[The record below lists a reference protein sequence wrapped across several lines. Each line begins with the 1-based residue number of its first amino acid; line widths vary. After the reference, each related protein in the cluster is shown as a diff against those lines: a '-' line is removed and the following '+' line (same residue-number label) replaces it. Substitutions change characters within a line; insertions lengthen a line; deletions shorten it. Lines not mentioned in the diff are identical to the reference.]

1 MLYDN
6 AQLAGLEVEAGELRV
21 VVEHLLEVRHAP
33 PGVGRVA
40 VEAAAELVMD
50 AARGHALERRRR
62 HGERVRV
69 ARAAVIAEEE
79 RRHRRPGGP
88 GRGPE
93 AAPGGVE
100 ARRERGDGRAD
111 RRRP

>member
-1 MLYDN
+1 
-6 AQLAGLEVEAGELRV
+6 
-21 VVEHLLEVRHAP
+21 
-33 PGVGRVA
+33 VA
-40 VEAAAELVMD
+40 VEAAAELVMES
-50 AARGHALERRRR
+50 ARGHALERRRR

-79 RRHRRPGGP
+79 RRHRRPGEL

-100 ARRERGDGRAD
+100 ARRERGDGGAD
-111 RRRP
+111 RRRTGLLIARAPGAALEAPGELGRRLRGAHRIARV